1 MGLKASKKVLTPV
14 YNSSNL
20 QNLKIETIDKQKLKK
35 FKIVGGQ
42 NLPIEE
48 GQLNILNPYFDIR
61 YGFIDKFIDKYVL
74 AYNLDSVIKYLDSL
88 SSNLYK
94 LNIDNPLWSINGI
107 QFRYEVGKRP
117 YNRFRKNITQNR
129 WKNEL
134 NLIIKNKYVPM
145 QIKTI
150 HNISSSLD
158 IPFLVNKQNYV
169 LIV

>member
-20 QNLKIETIDKQKLKK
+20 QNLKIETADKQKLKK

-74 AYNLDSVIKYLDSL
+74 AYSVDSVIKYLDSL
-88 SSNLYK
+88 KTNLCK
-94 LNIDNPLWSINGI
+94 VNIDNPHRRVLT
-107 QFRYEVGKRP
+107 E
-117 YNRFRKNITQNR
+117 YNLNMRSVSALIVVSAKNITQNR
-129 WKNEL
+129 RKNEL
-134 NLIIKNKYVPM
+134 NQIIKNKYVPM

-158 IPFLVNKQNYV
+158 IPFFQ
-169 LIV
+169 